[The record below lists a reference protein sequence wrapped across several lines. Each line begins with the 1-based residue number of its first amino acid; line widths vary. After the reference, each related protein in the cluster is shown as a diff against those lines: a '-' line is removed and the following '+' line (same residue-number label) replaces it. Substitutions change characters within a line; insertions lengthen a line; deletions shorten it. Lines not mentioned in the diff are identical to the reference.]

1 MSLKGPRG
9 LLVEAPRCLFAAE
22 ILRRVG
28 SAVGIFVTSL
38 APLHAAL
45 PAPDFST
52 ARGEALKILSGFI
65 QVDTSNPP
73 GNETK
78 GAEYLKRFLD
88 QEGIPS
94 EILAL
99 EPSRGNLVA
108 RLKGNGRKKPLLLM
122 GHIDVVGVERSKWTV
137 DPFGGVI
144 KDGYVYGRGAADDK
158 GMTSVCLEVLLLLHR
173 LKVSLDRDVIFLAES
188 GEESSTYVGIDFM
201 VSKHW
206 DKIECEFALN
216 EGGRIYSKD
225 GQVQYV
231 GVATT
236 EKVPRAVFLTAKGSS
251 GHGSRPRTDNAIVH
265 LASAV
270 AKLGQWQPPMRLN
283 DTTRAFFARLSKIVP
298 PDEAFLYSHLEDP
311 VLGAMAQ
318 EKLRHAN
325 IGYNSM
331 LRTSVSPN
339 VIRGGFRFN
348 VIPADAT
355 ATLDVRFLP
364 DEDQDA
370 FAGMLRKVIDDPA
383 IEIALAEPG
392 SRKPG
397 APSRI
402 DTEMFRALERTQRK
416 LFPDASTLPMMLTG
430 ATDSAQL
437 RAKGV
442 QAYGLGSVASDED
455 SARVHGNDER
465 LSVEGI
471 GKFLEYVWWSVIEV
485 AAAKGENQ

>member
-1 MSLKGPRG
+1 LG
-9 LLVEAPRCLFAAE
+9 LVAELAFGAA
-22 ILRRVG
+22 
-28 SAVGIFVTSL
+28 T
-38 APLHAAL
+38 
-45 PAPDFST
+45 APDFT
-52 ARGEALKILSGFI
+52 AAREEAAKILSGFI

-73 GNETK
+73 GNETQ
-78 GAEYLKRFLD
+78 GAEYLKRLLD
-88 QEGIPS
+88 GEGIPS
-94 EILAL
+94 EIFAL
-99 EPSRGNLVA
+99 EPARGNLVA

-144 KDGYVYGRGAADDK
+144 KDGYIYGRGAADDK
-158 GMTSVCLEVLLLLHR
+158 GMASVCLEVMLLLHR
-173 LKVSLDRDVIFLAES
+173 LKVPLDRDVIFLAEG

-206 DKIECEFALN
+206 DKIDCEFALN
-216 EGGRIYSKD
+216 EGGRIYAQDSK
-225 GQVQYV
+225 VQYV

-265 LASAV
+265 LAAAV
-270 AKLGQWQPPMRLN
+270 AKLGQWQPSMRLN

-298 PDEAFLYSHLEDP
+298 ADEAFLYSHLEDP
-311 VLGAMAQ
+311 VLGTMVQ
-318 EKLRHAN
+318 EKLRQTN

-331 LRTSVSPN
+331 LRTSVSPT
-339 VIRGGFRFN
+339 VIKGGFRFN

-364 DEDQDA
+364 DEDQEG
-370 FAGMLRKVIDDPA
+370 FAGILRKVIDDPA

-392 SRKPG
+392 SRKPS

-402 DTEMFRALERTQRK
+402 DTEMFQALERAQRK
-416 LFPDASTLPMMLTG
+416 LFPEASTLPMMLTG

-437 RAKGV
+437 RARGV

-465 LSVEGI
+465 LSIEGV
-471 GKFLEYVWWSVIEV
+471 GKFLEYVWWSVTEV
-485 AAAKGENQ
+485 AAAKGEKQ